1 MNKTSLLGNIL
12 IFLISAVM
20 IFISVEDL
28 GTNNLMVG
36 ITGLFLLIAILNKD
50 FSKTPIRAVIKI
62 SFLTAFIGI
71 VPYLVNANMYIG
83 FFINFIAVFIMIYL
97 VVYTLNKTIY
107 FPFLFGYTLLLTT
120 NVTGKDLYF
129 RVGGLIV
136 VGIIAVIFQIIFL
149 KIIRKP
155 KDENKNLLEIVDSLI
170 LNINT
175 FSTGNLDETE
185 YDKFKTLSTKWS
197 RDILEKRNNSFYL
210 NRDENIELDL
220 IASLEH
226 IGDIAKDIRKK
237 VGSRDGY
244 YKNLL
249 LDTSILLVRLK
260 GFLSKAHS
268 IKSLDVELERIR
280 NMYNENKEELDVYE
294 MMESIKI
301 IDHLTDRLLELEM
314 VKFKVPKLLTPKEYT
329 LEFKGVVKLL
339 FQDFN
344 RNSVRFIFAFRTA
357 LLVAGAYFIIQF
369 FDLHLGKWMM
379 FTITSVSQPYN
390 NTVRKR
396 AFGRIIGTVI
406 GVIIYVPLSMIFVD
420 KEPRIII
427 IAIAVY
433 LMISFKDYLYSTA
446 MLTVLFLG
454 VVTIDVRDILLYAG
468 DRVMYIAFGIIAV
481 IIANKI
487 IFPYSFEKETKK
499 LVKDYYNTSTEILEK
514 TMIMYEKKDAREEI
528 KGLIV
533 MAKGI
538 ENKMIINNTILDN
551 DKLRGFRNEQRLFI
565 RNIHNVLNRV
575 DYVDSQLAI
584 NGEYRLNR
592 IKQMRKELEKVSSDN
607 FEAEEIIVKEYCKDV
622 DTIAEKLI
630 YIDIYEMIKSH
641 KKSGQLVSMLIDNI
655 S

>member
-71 VPYLVNANMYIG
+71 VPYLVNLNMYIG
-83 FFINFIAVFIMIYL
+83 FFINFIAVFIMLYL

-129 RVGGLIV
+129 RVGGLIFVGV
-136 VGIIAVIFQIIFL
+136 VAVIFQIIFL
-149 KIIRKP
+149 KITRKP

-175 FSTGNLDETE
+175 FSTGNLDEVE

-226 IGDIAKDIRKK
+226 IGDVAKDIRKK
-237 VGSRDGY
+237 VGSRNGY

-249 LDTSILLVRLK
+249 LDTSVLLVRLK

-280 NMYNENKEELDVYE
+280 NIYNENKDELDVYE

-301 IDHLTDRLLELEM
+301 IDHLTDRLLELEKI
-314 VKFKVPKLLTPKEYT
+314 KFKVPKLLTPKEYT
-329 LEFKGVVKLL
+329 LEFKGVIKLL
-339 FQDFN
+339 LKDFN

-390 NTVRKR
+390 NTIRKR
-396 AFGRIIGTVI
+396 AFGRIIGTI
-406 GVIIYVPLSMIFVD
+406 LGVIIYVPLSMIFVT

-433 LMISFKDYLYSTA
+433 LMISFKDYLYSTT

-454 VVTIDVRDILLYAG
+454 VVTINVPNILLYAG

-481 IIANKI
+481 IIGNKI

-499 LVKDYYNTSTEILEK
+499 LVTDYYDTSSEILEK

-528 KGLIV
+528 KSLIV

-538 ENKMIINNTILDN
+538 ENKMIINNTILDSN
-551 DKLRGFRNEQRLFI
+551 TLRAFRNEQRLFI

-575 DYVDSQLAI
+575 DYVDLELAI
-584 NGEYRLNR
+584 NGKYRLNR
-592 IKQMRKELEKVSSDN
+592 IKEMRKELEKVNSDN
-607 FEAEEIIVKEYCKDV
+607 FEMEESIVKKYCENIDS
-622 DTIAEKLI
+622 IAEKLI

-641 KKSGQLVSMLIDNI
+641 KKSGQLVSILIK
-655 S
+655 